1 MCPPAH
7 ETRFACVVR
16 HRAAFRPL
24 VPLGRKLRHGRPH
37 ARADQPGRTDAEDL
51 PGSATARGRSRRGPR
66 RRLAGGGRADD
77 GARGEAGGAH
87 RRRRGRGAAH
97 VRRRARPRPRQ
108 ARGLA
113 SMPGAAVLGTGFAL
127 PEREVSNDELTASL
141 DTSDA
146 WIVSRTGIRTRRTL
160 DGSGLAA
167 SDLAVAAARMALA
180 RARVDPAGLDLV
192 IVATCSGDYPIAST
206 ACLVQAALEARR
218 AAAFDVTAACSGFIY
233 GLTLADQA
241 LATGAMSRV
250 LLIGA
255 DALTRH
261 VDWEDRATA
270 ILFGDGA
277 GAVVLG
283 PGGGLLGTHLGADG
297 RRAGDIR
304 IAAGGSRRPVDEAA
318 IAARLHKIA
327 MTGPEVFRAAV
338 EAMADALAAASER
351 AGVRPTDLRWVFA
364 HQANARIV
372 RSVAE
377 RLGVTLAAFRMN
389 VERYGNT
396 GAASI
401 PIALAEAD
409 TAGHLVPGDLIGLTA
424 AGAGLTW
431 GAAILRWSRGAP

>member
-24 VPLGRKLRHGRPH
+24 VPLGRRTRHGRPH
-37 ARADQPGRTDAEDL
+37 AGADQPGRTDAEDL

-127 PEREVSNDELTASL
+127 PEREVSNDELTARL

-160 DGSGLAA
+160 DGSSLAT
-167 SDLAVAAARMALA
+167 SDLAVGAARMALA
-180 RARVDPAGLDLV
+180 RARVEAASLDLV
-192 IVATCSGDYPIAST
+192 IVATCSGDYPIPST

-218 AAAFDVTAACSGFIY
+218 
-233 GLTLADQA
+233 
-241 LATGAMSRV
+241 
-250 LLIGA
+250 
-255 DALTRH
+255 
-261 VDWEDRATA
+261 
-270 ILFGDGA
+270 
-277 GAVVLG
+277 
-283 PGGGLLGTHLGADG
+283 
-297 RRAGDIR
+297 
-304 IAAGGSRRPVDEAA
+304 
-318 IAARLHKIA
+318 HKIA
-327 MTGPEVFRAAV
+327 MNGPEVFRAAV
-338 EAMADALAAASER
+338 EAMADALAAATER
-351 AGVRPTDLRWVFA
+351 AGVRPADLRWVFA
-364 HQANARIV
+364 HQANARIL
-372 RSVAE
+372 RGVAA

-401 PIALAEAD
+401 PILLAEAD
-409 TAGHLVPGDLIGLTA
+409 VAGHLVPGDLIGLTA

-431 GAAILRWSRGAP
+431 GGAILRWSRA